1 MLTTISI
8 IAGCVAIPVCLLVV
22 VFLLLVMKPTRN
34 ELFGYRT
41 TRSMRSEEAWDY
53 ANGLFCSLVLK
64 LYTVI
69 LIVTVMLLAMCNLGG
84 VRITSTAALVIIL
97 LQALPI
103 SGPIVTVERGL
114 RRNFDRGG
122 RDGSDR
128 RDDNGSNDKTE
139 K

>member
-22 VFLLLVMKPTRN
+22 VFLLLVMKPTR
-34 ELFGYRT
+34 
-41 TRSMRSEEAWDY
+41 
-53 ANGLFCSLVLK
+53 NGLFCSLVLK